1 MLSNLPTQSLLGR
14 EAPPSTYVSIRELSH
29 NLGYFELFKKFDH
42 KPVVTVYHHPCEVV
56 FNLYLQTESSHGAR
70 QVARGPAV
78 PPISGIISAE
88 WERFQLPPQTQ
99 QQGTLEAEAATLRC
113 LPTELTC
120 ILCHSLAVP
129 S

>member
-1 MLSNLPTQSLLGR
+1 MELDKLRVVLQYRPSLG
-14 EAPPSTYVSIRELSH
+14 S
-29 NLGYFELFKKFDH
+29 
-42 KPVVTVYHHPCEVV
+42 
-56 FNLYLQTESSHGAR
+56 
-70 QVARGPAV
+70 
-78 PPISGIISAE
+78 SGIISAE
-88 WERFQLPPQTQ
+88 CERFQLPPQTQ